1 MEGPATVVARAA
13 FRGDTALDVAVTA
26 QLVQDG
32 GELAPG
38 VPAICVAGNFSS
50 VPVVQSL
57 IAAGLT
63 FVRTTP
69 ETLSCARLP
78 PNVQQPN

>member
-38 VPAICVAGNFSS
+38 VPAICVAGNVSS
-50 VPVVQSL
+50 VPVV
-57 IAAGLT
+57 
-63 FVRTTP
+63 
-69 ETLSCARLP
+69 
-78 PNVQQPN
+78 